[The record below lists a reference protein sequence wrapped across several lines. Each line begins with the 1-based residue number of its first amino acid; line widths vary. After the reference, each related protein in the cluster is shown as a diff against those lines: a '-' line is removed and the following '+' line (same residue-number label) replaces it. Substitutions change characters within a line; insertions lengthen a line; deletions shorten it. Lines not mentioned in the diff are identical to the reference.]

1 MHLSFRGV
9 KYRFAPILGVVK
21 NSEVIGRY
29 RGQTCRRSHFDLAVS
44 HPRVALKYRGVS
56 YMPGL
61 HGRVA
66 NRPIES
72 LVREQMAP
80 VAVTS
85 DARQVQSELEKIHNL
100 SIQKSLERR
109 LSVARDQGNQNLVH
123 ILEDEQ
129 KQLAS

>member
-9 KYRFAPILGVVK
+9 KYRFAPITGVVK

-29 RGQTCRRSHFDLAVS
+29 RGQICHRSHFDLPVS
-44 HPRVALKYRGVS
+44 HPRVTLKYRGVS

-66 NRPIES
+66 TRPIES

-80 VAVTS
+80 VAVMTDS
-85 DARQVQSELEKIHNL
+85 RQVQSELEKIHNL

-109 LSVARDQGNQNLVH
+109 LSVARNQGNQNLVQ
-123 ILEDEQ
+123 ILENEQ